1 MSEQSVPPSSRRP
14 PVQVPPGRS
23 QSPYFPEFGPASS
36 GPAGASFGEQFSGP
50 GGVGR
55 VNYAAPGQAASPYA
69 AGYAS
74 ASKPWWQKVSR
85 RGWII
90 GGAAAGAVTIG
101 GVAALVALLS
111 EEEIDTDSLE
121 LQKKSGWN
129 IGSENRPLTFSV
141 PTTQL
146 DSRNSQAWQKY
157 LDSNA
162 MLAAFEPRGKWQPY
176 FVPTLIQS
184 LQAES
189 LRSQLK
195 PIFGPSMDASYG
207 RGQAL
212 AEDILANAANP
223 GETAII
229 VDLIGRDSIAYGA
242 GLASHGRLITTFDN
256 YPHPLGVVPSHE
268 TLAAM
273 LYYADEIA
281 AKQATLPEHAPP
293 VFLLD
298 AYRINDYKD
307 ADNQFDNRYLAKVP
321 PAAKLTEAGIKHI
334 IYVTPDSSRKV
345 EMDDLNEDFV
355 DYKNAG
361 ISVAILP
368 ASEFMPAPTQSAG
381 TSRPRYYYGGHPMG
395 SVWFFYSYPYY
406 VPSPVYV
413 SRTPYYR
420 MVSPA
425 TNPMVSRVPGYT
437 PAPRQ
442 TMFSSSRMGGAR
454 GVGRSKPSGFGRST
468 VRVGSGGRITGTRA
482 GRSGSFGRGGFG
494 FG

>member
-1 MSEQSVPPSSRRP
+1 MSEQSVPPSSRKP
-14 PVQVPPGRS
+14 PVQVPPERS
-23 QSPYFPEFGPASS
+23 IHFPESDSTSFGQ
-36 GPAGASFGEQFSGP
+36 AGSAWGEQFSGP
-50 GGVGR
+50 GSVGR
-55 VNYAAPGQAASPYA
+55 INYAWPGQAASPYA
-69 AGYAS
+69 AGYARV
-74 ASKPWWQKVSR
+74 SKPWWQKVSR

-90 GGAAAGAVTIG
+90 GGAAAGAITIG
-101 GVAALVALLS
+101 SIAALVAIFG

-146 DSRNSQAWQKY
+146 DSRDSQAWEKY
-157 LDSNA
+157 LDPNA

-184 LQAES
+184 LQAAS

-195 PIFGPSMDASYG
+195 PIFSPSMNASYS

-212 AEDILANAANP
+212 AEDILANATNP

-281 AKQATLPEHAPP
+281 AKQAALPENAPP

-298 AYRINDYKD
+298 AHRLNPYEDQ
-307 ADNQFDNRYLAKVP
+307 DNLFDNRYLAKVP
-321 PAAKLTEAGIKHI
+321 PAAKLIEAGIKHI
-334 IYVTPDSSRKV
+334 IYVTPDSSRTV

-368 ASEFMPAPTQSAG
+368 ASEFIPDPNQSVG
-381 TSRPRYYYGGHPMG
+381 LGSRPRYYYGGHPLG
-395 SVWFFYSYPYY
+395 SVWFFHSYPCY
-406 VPSPVYV
+406 VPSPIYV

-420 MVSPA
+420 SITPA
-425 TNPMVSRVPGYT
+425 TNPMASRVPSYT
-437 PAPRQ
+437 PTPRP
-442 TMFSSSRMGGAR
+442 TMFSSARVGGVR
-454 GVGRSKPSGFGRST
+454 GVGRSKPSGFGRTT

-482 GRSGSFGRGGFG
+482 GRSGSFGRSGSGFG
-494 FG
+494 

>member
-1 MSEQSVPPSSRRP
+1 
-14 PVQVPPGRS
+14 
-23 QSPYFPEFGPASS
+23 
-36 GPAGASFGEQFSGP
+36 
-50 GGVGR
+50 VGR
-55 VNYAAPGQAASPYA
+55 INYAWPGQAASPYA
-69 AGYAS
+69 AGYARV
-74 ASKPWWQKVSR
+74 SKPWWQKVSR

-90 GGAAAGAVTIG
+90 GGAAAGAITIG
-101 GVAALVALLS
+101 SIAALVAIFD

-146 DSRNSQAWQKY
+146 DSRDSQAWEKY
-157 LDSNA
+157 LDPNA

-184 LQAES
+184 LQAAS

-195 PIFGPSMDASYG
+195 PIFSPSMNASYS

-212 AEDILANAANP
+212 AEDILANATNP

-281 AKQATLPEHAPP
+281 AKQAALPENAPP

-298 AYRINDYKD
+298 AHRLNPYEDQ
-307 ADNQFDNRYLAKVP
+307 DNLFDNRYLAKVP
-321 PAAKLTEAGIKHI
+321 PAAKLIEAGIKHI
-334 IYVTPDSSRKV
+334 IYVTPDSSRTV

-368 ASEFMPAPTQSAG
+368 ASEFIPDPNQSVG
-381 TSRPRYYYGGHPMG
+381 LGSRPRYYYGGHPLG
-395 SVWFFYSYPYY
+395 SVWFFHSYPCY
-406 VPSPVYV
+406 VPSPIYV

-420 MVSPA
+420 SITPA
-425 TNPMVSRVPGYT
+425 TNPMASRVPSYT
-437 PAPRQ
+437 PTPRP
-442 TMFSSSRMGGAR
+442 TMFSSARVGGVR
-454 GVGRSKPSGFGRST
+454 GVGRSKPSGFGRTT

-482 GRSGSFGRGGFG
+482 GRSGSFGRSGFG

>member
-1 MSEQSVPPSSRRP
+1 MPEQNIPPSAPKP
-14 PVQVPPGRS
+14 PVQIPPGPAN
-23 QSPYFPEFGPASS
+23 SPNQPPS
-36 GPAGASFGEQFSGP
+36 EQFMGSA
-50 GGVGR
+50 GVGR
-55 VNYAAPGQAASPYA
+55 INYAPPAYAANPYA
-69 AGYAS
+69 AAGTAYAGGT
-74 ASKPWWQKVSR
+74 KPWWQKVSR

-90 GGAAAGAVTIG
+90 GGATAGVVTIG
-101 GVAALVALLS
+101 GIAGLVTLFG
-111 EEEIDTDSLE
+111 EKEVDTDSLE
-121 LQKKSGWN
+121 LQKKNGWN
-129 IGSENRPLTFSV
+129 IGSEDRPLNFSV
-141 PTTQL
+141 PKTQI
-146 DSRNSQAWQKY
+146 DSRNGQAWKTY
-157 LDSNA
+157 LDQNT
-162 MLAAFEPRGKWQPY
+162 MLTAFEARGKWQPY

-189 LRSQLK
+189 LRSQLS
-195 PIFGPSMDASYG
+195 PILAPSMEASYG

-212 AEDILANAANP
+212 AEDILANASNP

-229 VDLIGRDSIAYGA
+229 VDLIGRDSVAYAA
-242 GLASHGRLITTFDN
+242 GLASHGRLVTLFDN

-281 AKQATLPEHAPP
+281 SKQATLAENAPP

-298 AYRINDYKD
+298 AYRLNEYKD

-321 PAAKLTEAGIKHI
+321 PAAKLKEAGIKNI

-355 DYKNAG
+355 EYKEAG
-361 ISVAILP
+361 LNVAILP
-368 ASEFMPAPTQSAG
+368 ANEFIADPNQTTAAG
-381 TSRPRYYYGGHPMG
+381 SRPRYYYGGHPMG
-395 SVWFFYSYPYY
+395 GVWFFYAYPFYA
-406 VPSPVYV
+406 PSPVYV

-420 MVSPA
+420 TVTPA
-425 TNPMVSRVPGYT
+425 TNPMAGRVPSYT
-437 PAPRQ
+437 PTSRP
-442 TMFSSSRMGGAR
+442 TMFSASRVGGGR

-468 VRVGSGGRITGTRA
+468 VRVGSGGRVTGTRA

>member
-1 MSEQSVPPSSRRP
+1 MPEHNAPSSSPKP
-14 PVQVPPGRS
+14 PVQIPPD
-23 QSPYFPEFGPASS
+23 PAPASS
-36 GPAGASFGEQFSGP
+36 PLGGASEQFAGP

-55 VNYAAPGQAASPYA
+55 INYAPPAYDPNPYA
-69 AGYAS
+69 TPAGAYVSGA
-74 ASKPWWQKVSR
+74 KPWWQKVSR

-90 GGAAAGAVTIG
+90 GGAAAGAVAVG
-101 GVAALVALLS
+101 GVAALVALFD
-111 EEEIDTDSLE
+111 EKEIDTDSLE

-129 IGSENRPLTFSV
+129 IGSENRPLTFGA
-141 PTTQL
+141 PQTRI
-146 DSRNSQAWQKY
+146 DSRNGDAWKQY
-157 LDSNA
+157 LDPTA
-162 MLAAFEPRGKWQPY
+162 MLRAFEPRGQWQPY
-176 FVPTLIQS
+176 FVPTLIQA

-189 LRSQLK
+189 LRSQLT
-195 PIFGPSMDASYG
+195 PIFSPDMDASYG

-212 AEDILANAANP
+212 AEDILANAVNP
-223 GETAII
+223 QETAIF

-242 GLASHGRLITTFDN
+242 GLASHCRLVTTFDN

-281 AKQATLPEHAPP
+281 GKQAALPENAPP

-298 AYRINDYKD
+298 AYRLNEYKD

-321 PAAKLTEAGIKHI
+321 PADKLRAAGVKNI
-334 IYVTPDSSRKV
+334 IYVTPDASRKE

-355 DYKNAG
+355 AYKDAG
-361 ISVAILP
+361 IQVAILP
-368 ASEFMPAPTQSAG
+368 ASEFVPAPNQTTAG
-381 TSRPRYYYGGHPMG
+381 GRPRYYYGGHPLG
-395 SVWFFYSYPYY
+395 GVWFFYAYPYY

-420 MVSPA
+420 EVTPA
-425 TNPMVSRVPGYT
+425 TNPMAGRVPRYT
-437 PAPRQ
+437 PAPRP
-442 TMFSSSRMGGAR
+442 TMFSSSRVGGGVR

>member
-1 MSEQSVPPSSRRP
+1 MSAPDPLGS
-14 PVQVPPGRS
+14 
-23 QSPYFPEFGPASS
+23 A
-36 GPAGASFGEQFSGP
+36 GEQFTGRRV
-50 GGVGR
+50 VGR
-55 VNYAAPGQAASPYA
+55 INYTPLTYNVNADPTLTG
-69 AGYAS
+69 GYLGS
-74 ASKPWWQKVSR
+74 TKPWWQKVSR

-90 GGAAAGAVTIG
+90 GGVAAGVATIG
-101 GVAALVALLS
+101 GVVGLVALLG
-111 EEEIDTDSLE
+111 EKEIDTDSLE

-129 IGSENRPLTFSV
+129 IGSEERQLEFSASR
-141 PTTQL
+141 TWI
-146 DSRNSQAWQKY
+146 DSRNSDAWKQY
-157 LDSNA
+157 LDPEV
-162 MLAAFEPRGKWQPY
+162 MLRAFEPRGPWQPY

-189 LRSQLK
+189 LRSQLT
-195 PIFGPSMDASYG
+195 PITAPSMEASYG

-223 GETAII
+223 QETAIF

-242 GLASHGRLITTFDN
+242 GLASRCRLVATFDN

-281 AKQATLPEHAPP
+281 DRQARLPEDAPP
-293 VFLLD
+293 AFLLD
-298 AYRINDYKD
+298 AYRLNEYKD
-307 ADNQFDNRYLAKVP
+307 AEDRFDNRYLAKVP
-321 PAAKLTEAGIKHI
+321 PADRLRAAGIKNI
-334 IYVTPDSSRKV
+334 IYVTPDSSRKE

-355 DYKNAG
+355 AYKDAG
-361 ISVAILP
+361 LQVAILP
-368 ASEFMPAPTQSAG
+368 ASEFVPDPNQTTVTDG
-381 TSRPRYYYGGHPMG
+381 RPRYYYGGHPLG
-395 SVWFFYSYPYY
+395 SVWFFYAYPYY

-420 MVSPA
+420 TVTPA
-425 TNPMVSRVPGYT
+425 TNPMAGRVPRYVPT
-437 PAPRQ
+437 TRQ
-442 TMFSSSRMGGAR
+442 TMFSSARVGGGVR

-468 VRVGSGGRITGTRA
+468 VRVGSGGRVTVTRP